1 METPPDGSGAPSLVR
16 ALFRGVLAVVVRHG
30 ARDFHR
36 VERLTPKLLEEER
49 IDVHHLFPR
58 KFLGDRY
65 PARLMNSVVNQTFI
79 NARTNRSIGGQAPS
93 KYLKL
98 TRRT

>member
-49 IDVHHLFPR
+49 
-58 KFLGDRY
+58 
-65 PARLMNSVVNQTFI
+65 MTFI
-79 NARTNRSIGGQAPS
+79 TCFRESF
-93 KYLKL
+93 
-98 TRRT
+98 